1 VQDFHGRVAVITGG
15 GSGLGQALV
24 GALAAEGAHV
34 VVADIE
40 GDRAE
45 EVAAAARNAGVRAIA
60 VTTDVSKRDSVQELA
75 ERAYAEF
82 GEVHL
87 LFNNAGVIS
96 FGPLTTLTEGDW
108 RWMSGVNM
116 DGVVHGLFAFLPRML
131 EAPGER
137 HIVNTGSIAGLI
149 AVPNQSGYS
158 ATKHAIVSLSE
169 SLHVELEPHG
179 IGVSVICPG
188 AVATNIVDAVR
199 NRPEALG
206 GRAEG
211 PDEMRARIA
220 AQGMAPDAVAG
231 KVLAGIRA
239 KELYIVTHPANRA
252 AVQARHELLMAAYD
266 RQAGDA

>member
-1 VQDFHGRVAVITGG
+1 
-15 GSGLGQALV
+15 LGEALV
-24 GALAAEGAHV
+24 LALTAEGTRV

-40 GDRAE
+40 GERAE
-45 EVAAAARNAGVRAIA
+45 GVAARVRERGGHAIW
-60 VTTDVSKRDSVQELA
+60 VPTDVSKRDSVESLA
-75 ERAYAEF
+75 EQAYAEF
-82 GEVHL
+82 GEVNL

-96 FGPLTTLTEGDW
+96 FGPLTSLTEGDW
-108 RWMSGVNM
+108 RWMSSVNM
-116 DGVVHGLFAFLPRML
+116 DGVVHGLLAFLPRML
-131 EAPGER
+131 EAAGER

-149 AVPNQSGYS
+149 AVPGQSGYS

-220 AQGMAPDAVAG
+220 AQGTAPDIVAR

-239 KELYIVTHPANRA
+239 NELYIVTHPANRA
-252 AVQARHELLMAAYD
+252 AVVARHERLMAAYD